1 MNGKKKPATHSAAD
15 PLLIEALA
23 RYRLLTIDQAHLVGC
38 GSKELVGERLRVM
51 ARHKLVEFL
60 NQPRFLGPRVH
71 WLREKGAALATDLAA
86 ERGQTLHIVAPRN
99 GFTLGAHLNQ
109 RLGIVDC
116 HIALRMWAKATGG
129 AVEWFRVEFE
139 ANPSGMLAKALSY
152 PWARPDGALVQYQ
165 PDGAGVV
172 RLADGERFLFALE
185 METGRD
191 NFTAK
196 LPDRLAAMEAAAL
209 EGGTLWPEGERRARL
224 LFVVPDDAML
234 KVARSFA
241 AKQDSAALPFVFFN
255 TLPNMR
261 SSFADGWVKAS
272 GEKGTPFRSQ

>member
-1 MNGKKKPATHSAAD
+1 MMLTEVDGR
-15 PLLIEALA
+15 LIDALA
-23 RYRLLTIDQAHLVGC
+23 RYRLLTIEQARQLGC
-38 GSKELVGERLRVM
+38 GSAEYVGERLRVM
-51 ARHKLVEFL
+51 ARHRLVTLL

-71 WLREKGAALATDLAA
+71 WLREKGAALAIELAA
-86 ERGQTLHIVAPRN
+86 ERGETLKLTAPKR
-99 GFTLGAHLNQ
+99 GFVGGPHLRQ
-109 RLGIVDC
+109 RLAIVDC
-116 HIALRMWAKATGG
+116 HISLRTWANATGS

-152 PWARPDGALVQYQ
+152 AWAWPDGSPAEYQ

-191 NFTAK
+191 NFAAK

-209 EGGTLWPEGERRARL
+209 EGGTQWPEGERRARL

-234 KVARSFA
+234 KVVRSFA
-241 AKQDSAALPFVFFN
+241 AKQASAALPFVFFN
-255 TLPNMR
+255 ILPNVR
-261 SSFADGWVKAS
+261 RSFADGWVKAS
-272 GEKGTPFRSQ
+272 GEKGNPFRSQ